1 MNVAFVFVA
10 FSLLLLL
17 KGLLM
22 PKVCAGHA
30 ATRHRKS

>member
-1 MNVAFVFVA
+1 MNVALVFVV
-10 FSLLLLL
+10 FSLLLLQ
-17 KGLLM
+17 GLLM